1 MRIQLAA
8 VSVPGSAW
16 AAASAQKVP
25 CTFGNLRLLEIGGAF
40 GVSWALG
47 HGVFACEVDR
57 AVGGECSE
65 RKLMSL
71 MGASAA

>member
-25 CTFGNLRLLEIGGAF
+25 CTFGNLRLLEIGGRLGYRGPLATGFLRARCDRRSVGRLQGGSGF
-40 GVSWALG
+40 GR
-47 HGVFACEVDR
+47 GVF
-57 AVGGECSE
+57 
-65 RKLMSL
+65 
-71 MGASAA
+71 